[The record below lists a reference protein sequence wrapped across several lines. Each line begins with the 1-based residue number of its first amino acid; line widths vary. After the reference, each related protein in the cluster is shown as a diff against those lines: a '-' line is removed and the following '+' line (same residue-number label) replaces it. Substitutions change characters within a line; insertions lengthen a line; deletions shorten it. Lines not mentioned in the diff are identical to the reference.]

1 MTDWSMF
8 PKSRQTGTPCGW
20 VPVACAALM
29 ALCVATPAEP
39 VELTEPERL
48 FGIGTLTGATLHP
61 GGEYFATWGW
71 RGIVYLWDAETGE
84 PAGEI
89 PGEGDSIK
97 HAAFSPDG
105 DYVLISM
112 FWRDEAEIRDV
123 ETGEVFRTLAGHTDW
138 IRYGAFSAD
147 GTRAITMSTDRT
159 AIIWDA
165 DTGEAL
171 QTLRHLDL
179 ITGRVA
185 LSPEGTHVLTSA
197 GNGTAI
203 LWDVETGG
211 KLHTMDAHK
220 DDPDP
225 FEFDRDYFGP
235 FGSDEGMSSMPGE
248 PAPGQE
254 ANAGRAPDETAEPAE
269 AWDTNAFADSEESF
283 DPMSLLSR
291 PVVTA
296 VAFSPDGEYLL
307 TGSSRGTVRLWNAQ
321 TGEEVRKFTD
331 EMYSIDTLAFSP
343 SGGQFL
349 AAGLR
354 RDGEPATRNQ
364 VLLLDTETG
373 EVLRTFKGHARGIL
387 TATFS
392 PDGKRVLTSSRDQ
405 TARVWDAETGGELL
419 ANRAHTD
426 DVTVTAFSPDGT
438 TAATGQ
444 GRGTAILWDKES
456 GEELGRLLSDKMELG
471 AVVFSPCGKQL
482 LGADL
487 FDRSAVLWDISTG
500 EILHTLRSD
509 WMPLI
514 DAAFSP
520 GGDLILTGVWVHDD
534 IIAQLDEQPAL
545 LGMLHGV
552 AAALWDAETGD
563 RIDSFPTH
571 REGTVAVGFSPD
583 GTEAYIADRNDRV
596 RIWRIATDRRRGISL
611 FAGRN
616 ASVTACAFAPDG
628 SWVLAGSEDGSLR
641 LRDMTDGSVIR
652 TFPSHD
658 EAVAY
663 IHVSADGSRA
673 LTMDEWGTAIIWDI
687 ETAEPE
693 YTFRLTAPP
702 ALSPCGEWILAAGPA
717 PGVSALWHAPA
728 RE

>member
-1 MTDWSMF
+1 MINWIECRN
-8 PKSRQTGTPCGW
+8 SRRTKTPGRC

-29 ALCVATPAEP
+29 ALCAAALAGP
-39 VELTEPERL
+39 VKLTEPERVL
-48 FGIGTLTGATLHP
+48 GTGGLTGAAFHP

-71 RGIVYLWDAETGE
+71 RGVVYLWDAETGE

-89 PGEGDSIK
+89 PGDADSVT
-97 HAAFSPDG
+97 HTAFSPDG

-112 FWRDEAEIRDV
+112 FRRDEAEVRDV
-123 ETGEVFRTLAGHTDW
+123 ETGEIVQALAGHTDW

-147 GTRAITMSTDRT
+147 GTRAITTSTDST
-159 AIIWDA
+159 AIIWNA
-165 DTGEAL
+165 GTGEAL
-171 QTLRHLDL
+171 QTLKHDGLL
-179 ITGRVA
+179 SGPAA
-185 LSPEGTHVLTSA
+185 LSPEGTHVLAGA

-211 KLHTMDAHK
+211 KLRTLDAHK

-225 FEFDRDYFGP
+225 FGFDGDYQDP
-235 FGSDEGMSSMPGE
+235 FGFDGDLPEVWEEYDPDDPPMFGKGGE
-248 PAPGQE
+248 EVELTEVPDA
-254 ANAGRAPDETAEPAE
+254 AGFTG
-269 AWDTNAFADSEESF
+269 FADPSGAMPPGF
-283 DPMSLLSR
+283 G
-291 PVVTA
+291 VTVSA
-296 VAFSPDGEYLL
+296 VAFSPDGEFFL
-307 TGSSRGTVRLWNAQ
+307 TGSSRGTVRLWDAQ

-331 EMYSIDTLAFSP
+331 EMSSIDTLAFSP

-373 EVLRTFKGHARGIL
+373 EVLRSFKGHAGRIL

-392 PDGKRVLTSSRDQ
+392 PDGKRVLTSSRDE

-419 ANRAHTD
+419 ANRAHTHG
-426 DVTVTAFSPDGT
+426 VTATAFSPDGT

-482 LGADL
+482 LGAEL

-514 DAAFSP
+514 DAVFSP
-520 GGDLILTGVWVHDD
+520 RGDLILTGVKVDDD
-534 IIAQLDEQPAL
+534 ITAQMDEQPPL
-545 LGMLHGV
+545 LRMLHGV
-552 AAALWDAETGD
+552 AAALWDAETGEK
-563 RIDSFPTH
+563 IDSFPTH

-596 RIWRIATDRRRGISL
+596 RIWHIATDRRRGVSL
-611 FAGRN
+611 FVGRN
-616 ASVTACAFAPDG
+616 ASVTACAFSPDG
-628 SWVLAGSEDGSLR
+628 NAVLAGSEDGSLR

-673 LTMDEWGTAIIWDI
+673 LAMDERGTAIIWDI
-687 ETAEPE
+687 EAAEPE

-702 ALSPCGEWILAAGPA
+702 ALSPCGEWALAAGPA
-717 PGVSALWHAPA
+717 PGVSELWHAPA